1 MYSDISIYRLK
12 SVVDNGILI
21 DIRDEEVF
29 NKGHISKAINIPI
42 YKLLSDPSFY
52 LDEKKT
58 YYIYCA
64 NGSSSKY
71 ACKMLA
77 QKGYTVFNVVGG
89 YKQWLLEK

>member
-52 LDEKKT
+52 LDEKKR
-58 YYIYCA
+58 IIFIVPMVVLV
-64 NGSSSKY
+64 S
-71 ACKMLA
+71 ML
-77 QKGYTVFNVVGG
+77 VRC
-89 YKQWLLEK
+89 